1 MKILV
6 TCFGPFGG
14 ESVNP
19 AEKAVELVKDEIKG
33 AQIVKVEV
41 PVVFGKAVDV
51 AYQAMKKEQPDAV
64 LCVGQ
69 AGGRFAVTPERI
81 AINVNDA
88 RIPDNEGNQP
98 VDEPVF
104 ADGPAAYFASLPI
117 KAMAEKIRARGIP
130 AQLSESAGTYVCN
143 DLMYGVLYYIAK
155 EFPGT
160 VGGFMH
166 VPFLTEQVVDKKNVP
181 ALSLAQITDAITAA
195 LEAIVE
201 NAK

>member
-143 DLMYGVLYYIAK
+143 DLMYGVLYHISK

-160 VGGFMH
+160 IGGFMH

-181 ALSLAQITDAITAA
+181 ALSLTQITEAITAS

-201 NAK
+201 NAE

>member
-1 MKILV
+1 
-6 TCFGPFGG
+6 
-14 ESVNP
+14 
-19 AEKAVELVKDEIKG
+19 
-33 AQIVKVEV
+33 
-41 PVVFGKAVDV
+41 
-51 AYQAMKKEQPDAV
+51 
-64 LCVGQ
+64 
-69 AGGRFAVTPERI
+69 
-81 AINVNDA
+81 
-88 RIPDNEGNQP
+88 
-98 VDEPVF
+98 
-104 ADGPAAYFASLPI
+104 
-117 KAMAEKIRARGIP
+117 MAEKIRARGIP